1 VTSSWR
7 GASTES
13 SQTRRNAGLSLSLA
27 TIRQYGGVRFEV
39 SKVLDAIERRLST
52 DPALA
57 RGVVD
62 LAEVVRYADLDGG
75 RPANLLRLGLVV
87 DAFAA
92 QLGEENAAVYTVV
105 HRGLLSDADL
115 TSNERMVVRRWA
127 DDGLVE
133 VVPAVGDRVLEVA
146 DLLGLPVLSRLRFEG
161 VRERYGWLAGQAGR
175 LMAPVPGKTGAVLV
189 AQMGGGSV
197 PVTGAPAP
205 SGTQML
211 GRLWRCPE
219 PGCALFG
226 GGGGTFADLSPARR
240 AGGQP
245 PPTLHTGRPTC
256 PRHEVP
262 LSDAGARPVAEALAV
277 RVGGVV
283 RQRFVV
289 ADGEPVTVG
298 RAPEQGIMLGQWLTD
313 EARRWISRSHVR
325 FEMRGTEVVAQDVS
339 TNGTGVRPGGSM
351 DEAERMILKGQ
362 SRPLGP
368 GDLIELYPGVH
379 VGLARHVTSTGPV
392 ASPSVMAEAP
402 TMSMR
407 VVDRSQ

>member
-1 VTSSWR
+1 M
-7 GASTES
+7 
-13 SQTRRNAGLSLSLA
+13 
-27 TIRQYGGVRFEV
+27 RFEV

-52 DPALA
+52 DPVLA
-57 RGVVD
+57 RCVVD

-87 DAFAA
+87 DALAA
-92 QLGEENAAVYTVV
+92 QLGEENAAVYAVV

-133 VVPAVGDRVLEVA
+133 VVPTVGDRVLEVA

-175 LMAPVPGKTGAVLV
+175 LMAPVKGQNGAVLR
-189 AQMGGGSV
+189 AQVGGGSV
-197 PVTGAPAP
+197 PATAAPAP
-205 SGTQML
+205 TGTQMMS
-211 GRLWRCPE
+211 RLWRCPE
-219 PGCALFG
+219 TGCAMFG
-226 GGGGTFADLSPARR
+226 GGGGAFADLRAAQR

-245 PPTLHTGRPTC
+245 PPTLHSGRPTC
-256 PRHEVP
+256 PRHEAP
-262 LSDAGARPVAEALAV
+262 LSDVGARPAAEALAV

-289 ADGEPVTVG
+289 ADGEPVLVG
-298 RAPEQGIMLGQWLTD
+298 RAPDEGGVMLGQWLSD

-325 FEMRGTEVVAQDVS
+325 FEMRGAEVVAQDVS

-362 SRPLGP
+362 SRALAP

-379 VGLARHVTSTGPV
+379 VGLARYVTSGAPV
-392 ASPSVMAEAP
+392 APTSVMAEAP
-402 TMSMR
+402 TMSMPLR
-407 VVDRSQ
+407 RPR